1 MRRTTLILSVLAVLS
16 AGIVFWVIFSPDD
29 KLATNPGDA
38 GVMPT
43 PIAEDGET
51 ELANAD
57 SASGDGLAGEGETEA
72 ADRTELATL
81 GGDEATAAE
90 DPTASLTLRVVDPED
105 QPIEGLDVRI
115 EEVQD
120 NRGIPFGL
128 GQDDEEPEL
137 YAELPSNG
145 NGEVDLLGLPTGKD
159 LMLVLSGDYWVER
172 RISLASL
179 RAGESRNLGQLSIA
193 RGVLLTGRVLG
204 DAGVGVEGA
213 KINLSERTGSAMPG
227 GMMFAGM
234 DGGLQL
240 EAETDADGRFRMPG
254 LPPKEYTVRS
264 TRVGQVAAETDLVL
278 SLSNPDHRV
287 ELRMA
292 DGGWITGVV
301 RSEDGTP
308 LPDAKVALIPAR
320 GFAMYQWD
328 SERILEEGM
337 AVNEDGS
344 FRLTGV
350 PDDNSHRVV
359 AAAEGYARDR
369 SDRVVPG
376 MKVELGLEASVS
388 LAGIVLDAAGQP
400 VAEASI
406 IASRTGEPSGRNR
419 EFMAQSDTTSDEE
432 GRFAFEEL
440 TTGTYNLAVSSPAG
454 EVRQENVEVSA
465 DSPEVELRLPSGESV
480 IVRVADADGQ
490 AIEDA
495 IVQIERSV
503 NTGSLDLIPG
513 QRRVSVAVDSNGDII
528 NLGAGVTRTG
538 STDEAGMIRFVGL
551 AEGDYVLTIEKEGYA
566 ETKQTV
572 TRSGDDEQLVIV
584 ELPRESSLRVL
595 AVDAIG
601 NPIPG
606 ANLELERVDAD
617 PKDSQSKVTD
627 AWGLAEF
634 NSLTPGEYTLR
645 EIASSPSGGFI
656 VFDDPS
662 SAETTPQQ
670 EEVLRFALEEG
681 EAGEQQIV
689 LAAKAVPTVLV
700 TRLGVPVPNAGVS
713 IEAKSDGASA
723 SYFTIA
729 GFGNSDTSTNAQGR
743 ATLPPSDPGTYV
755 IKARA
760 KATNPY
766 TELEVTL
773 GPGAQLFTVELASG
787 GVTGTITG
795 AAGPLV
801 DAQISLNRQ
810 RGEGE
815 ASTNRGVGIISLA
828 VGDEDG
834 DDDLMTFDFNG
845 ADARSNTDGDGRFR
859 FMDVPPGTYTM
870 SIKAKGH
877 SPLTTEA
884 FEVTE
889 GTQVDR
895 GVITLEQGAS
905 LGGRIVNIPDD
916 EDGNAPYYT
925 LVRLQDAEGNSVRY
939 GSARSSGNYRFDEL
953 EPGTYRLAI
962 DLPNGERRT
971 SDLITVVPGSPTEF
985 DFVL

>member
-1 MRRTTLILSVLAVLS
+1 MRRTTLILSVLAVLT
-16 AGIVFWVIFSPDD
+16 AGLVFWVIFSPDD
-29 KLATNPGDA
+29 KLPTNPGDS
-38 GVMPT
+38 GVTST
-43 PIAEDGET
+43 PVAEDADQ

-57 SASGDGLAGEGETEA
+57 SETEDGLAGDGETDA
-72 ADRTELATL
+72 GDRTELATL
-81 GGDEATAAE
+81 EGDEASEGEA
-90 DPTASLTLRVVDPED
+90 PTGGLTLRVVDPED
-105 QPIEGLDVRI
+105 GPIEGLDVRI
-115 EEVQD
+115 EATD
-120 NRGIPFGL
+120 LTRDIPFGMGL
-128 GQDDEEPEL
+128 SDEEPAI
-137 YAELPSNG
+137 YAQMPSNG
-145 NGEVDLLGLPTGKD
+145 NGEVELLGVPTGED
-159 LMLVLSGDYWVER
+159 LTLVLSGDYWVER
-172 RISLASL
+172 RIQLASL
-179 RAGESRNLGQLSIA
+179 RAGESRDLGQLSIA

-204 DAGVGVEGA
+204 EAGVGVEGA
-213 KINLSERTGSAMPG
+213 KINLAERTGSAMPAG
-227 GMMFAGM
+227 VMFPGM
-234 DGGLQL
+234 DGGLQRNV
-240 EAETDADGRFRMPG
+240 ETDADGRFRMPG

-301 RSEDGTP
+301 RAEDGTP
-308 LPDAKVALIPAR
+308 LPDAKIALIPAR

-328 SERILEEGM
+328 SERILEEGV

-350 PDDNSHRVV
+350 PEDNSHRVV
-359 AAAEGYARDR
+359 AAAEGYARDN

-376 MKVELGLEASVS
+376 MKVELGLAPSVT
-388 LAGIVLDAAGQP
+388 LAGVVLDAAGQP

-406 IASRTGEPSGRNR
+406 TASPTGDTSGRNR
-419 EFMAQSDTTSDEE
+419 DFLRQSDTVSDEE
-432 GRFAFEEL
+432 GRFSFDEL
-440 TTGTYNLAVSSPAG
+440 SAGTYNLAVSSPAG
-454 EVRQENVEVSA
+454 EMREENVEVSS

-480 IVRVADADGQ
+480 IVRVANADGQ
-490 AIEDA
+490 AIENA
-495 IVQIERSV
+495 RVNIERSI
-503 NTGSLDLIPG
+503 NTGGLELLPG
-513 QRRVSVAVDSNGDII
+513 QRRVSVAVDSSGEIVNF
-528 NLGAGVTRTG
+528 GAGASRTG
-538 STDEAGMIRFVGL
+538 RTDEAGMIRFVGL
-551 AEGDYVLTIEKEGYA
+551 AAGDYVLTIDKEGYSK
-566 ETKQTV
+566 TKQMV

-584 ELPRESSLRVL
+584 ELPRSSSLRVL

-606 ANLELERVDAD
+606 ANLELERVDAE
-617 PKDSQSKVTD
+617 PKDSQSKVSD

-634 NSLTPGEYTLR
+634 TSLVPGEYTLR
-645 EIASSPSGGFI
+645 EIASGASRGFFI
-656 VFDDPS
+656 VEEPG
-662 SAETTPQQ
+662 SAESTQPQ
-670 EEVLRFALEEG
+670 EEVVRFTLEEG

-700 TRLGVPVPNAGVS
+700 TRLGVPVPNAGVA
-713 IEAKSDGASA
+713 IEAKTEGASMA
-723 SYFTIA
+723 FFGMP
-729 GFGNSDTSTNAQGR
+729 GFGGADTSTNAQGR
-743 ATLPPSDPGTYV
+743 ATLPPNDPGTYV

-795 AAGPLV
+795 ATGPLV
-801 DAQISLNRQ
+801 DAQISLTRQ
-810 RGEGE
+810 RGDAD
-815 ASTNRGVGIISLA
+815 ASSNRAVGVISLA
-828 VGDEDG
+828 LGDDDG
-834 DDDLMTFDFNG
+834 DDDVMTFDFNS
-845 ADARSNTDGDGRFR
+845 ADARSQTDGDGRFR
-859 FMDVPPGTYTM
+859 FLDVPPGTYTM

-905 LGGRIVNIPDD
+905 LRGRVVNIPND
-916 EDGNAPYYT
+916 ESGNAPFYT

-953 EPGTYRLAI
+953 EPGTYRLAV

>member
-29 KLATNPGDA
+29 KLETNPGDA

-43 PIAEDGET
+43 PIEEEGDT

-57 SASGDGLAGEGETEA
+57 TESDDGLAGELDSET

-81 GGDEATAAE
+81 DRDSATAAE
-90 DPTASLTLRVVDPED
+90 APTASLAMRVVDPED
-105 QPIEGLDVRI
+105 GPIEGLNVRV
-115 EEVQD
+115 EEVSA
-120 NRGIPFGL
+120 NHHLPFGMNI
-128 GQDDEEPEL
+128 GETDIEV

-145 NGEVDLLGLPTGKD
+145 NGEVELLGVPTGKD
-159 LMLVLSGDYWVER
+159 LMLVLGGDYWVER

-179 RAGESRNLGQLSIA
+179 RAGETRDLGQLSIA

-204 DAGVGVEGA
+204 DAGAPIEGA
-213 KINLSERTGSAMPG
+213 QVNLTERTGNAMPPG
-227 GMMFAGM
+227 VMLAGM
-234 DGGLQL
+234 DGGLQRTV
-240 EAETDADGRFRMPG
+240 ETDADGRFRMPG
-254 LPPKEYTVRS
+254 LPPKEYAVRS
-264 TRVGQVAAETDLVL
+264 SRVGQVAAETNLVL

-308 LPDAKVALIPAR
+308 LPNAKVALIPAR

-328 SERILEEGM
+328 SDRILNEGM

-350 PDDNSHRVV
+350 PEDNSHRVV

-376 MKVELGLEASVS
+376 MKVELGLAASVA
-388 LAGIVLDAAGQP
+388 LTGIVLDAAGQP
-400 VAEASI
+400 VADASI
-406 IASRTGEPSGRNR
+406 TASPTGATSGRAR
-419 EFMAQSDTTSDEE
+419 EFLRQSDTISDEE
-432 GRFAFEEL
+432 GRFEFDEL
-440 TTGTYNLAVSSPAG
+440 STDTYNLAVSSPAG
-454 EVRQENVEVSA
+454 EMRQENVEVST

-480 IVRVADADGQ
+480 IVRVANADGQ
-490 AIEDA
+490 AIEGA
-495 IVQIERSV
+495 SVQIERSIE
-503 NTGSLDLIPG
+503 TGGLELLPG
-513 QRRVSVAVDSNGDII
+513 QRRVSVAVDSSGEIVNFG
-528 NLGAGVTRTG
+528 GGTTRSG
-538 STDEAGMIRFVGL
+538 RTDEAGMIRFVGL

-566 ETKQTV
+566 ETKQMV

-584 ELPRESSLRVL
+584 ELPRSSSLRVL

-606 ANLELERVDAD
+606 ANLELERVDAE
-617 PKDSQSKVTD
+617 PKDSQSKVSD

-634 NSLTPGEYTLR
+634 TSLTPGEYTLR
-645 EIASSPSGGFI
+645 EIASGASNGFI
-656 VFDDPS
+656 VFDEPG
-662 SAETTPQQ
+662 SAESTKPQ
-670 EEVLRFALEEG
+670 EEVVRFALEEG

-713 IEAKSDGASA
+713 IEAKAEGGSMA
-723 SYFTIA
+723 YFGLA
-729 GFGNSDTSTNAQGR
+729 DFGGSDTSTNAQGR
-743 ATLPPSDPGTYV
+743 ATLPPSDPGTY
-755 IKARA
+755 IMKARA

-766 TELEVTL
+766 TELEVSL
-773 GPGAQLFTVELASG
+773 APGAQLFTVELASG

-795 AAGPLV
+795 STGPLV
-801 DAQISLNRQ
+801 DAQISLSRQ
-810 RGEGE
+810 RGDGD
-815 ASTNRGVGIISLA
+815 ASSNRAVGVISLA
-828 VGDEDG
+828 LGDDDG
-834 DDDLMTFDFNG
+834 DDDVMTFDFNS
-845 ADARSNTDGDGRFR
+845 ADARSQTDGDGRFR
-859 FMDVPPGTYTM
+859 FLDVPPGIYTM

-905 LGGRIVNIPDD
+905 LRGRIVNIPND
-916 EDGNAPYYT
+916 EDGNAPFYT

-953 EPGTYRLAI
+953 EPGTYRIAV

-985 DFVL
+985 DFAL

>member
-1 MRRTTLILSVLAVLS
+1 MRRTTLILSVLAVLT
-16 AGIVFWVIFSPDD
+16 AGLVFWVIFSPDKD
-29 KLATNPGDA
+29 LPTNPGDS
-38 GVMPT
+38 GVTPT
-43 PIAEDGET
+43 PIAADTDQEA
-51 ELANAD
+51 ANAD
-57 SASGDGLAGEGETEA
+57 SEAESGLAGEAETEA
-72 ADRTELATL
+72 GDRTELATL
-81 GGDEATAAE
+81 DGEEATEGVA
-90 DPTASLTLRVVDPED
+90 PTAALTLRVVDPED
-105 QPIEGLDVRI
+105 GPIEALNVRI
-115 EEVQD
+115 EEKD
-120 NRGIPFGL
+120 DSRSLPFGM
-128 GQDDEEPEL
+128 GQDEEDPEI

-145 NGEVDLLGLPTGKD
+145 NGEVELLGLPTGED

-179 RAGESRNLGQLSIA
+179 RAGETRDLGQLSIA

-204 DAGVGVEGA
+204 DAGVGVDGA
-213 KINLSERTGSAMPG
+213 KINLSERTGNALPG
-227 GMMFAGM
+227 GVMFAGM
-234 DGGLQL
+234 NGGLQL
-240 EAETDADGRFRMPG
+240 EAETDADGRFRIPG
-254 LPPKEYTVRS
+254 LPPKEYSIRS

-301 RSEDGTP
+301 RAEDGTP
-308 LPDAKVALIPAR
+308 LPEAKIALIPAR

-328 SERILEEGM
+328 SERILKEGV

-350 PDDNSHRVV
+350 PEDNSHRVV
-359 AAAEGYARDR
+359 AAAEGYARDS

-376 MKVELGLEASVS
+376 MKVELGLAASVA
-388 LAGIVLDAAGQP
+388 LAGVVLDAAGQP
-400 VAEASI
+400 VADAQLTASPTG
-406 IASRTGEPSGRNR
+406 ASNGRNR
-419 EFMAQSDTTSDEE
+419 EFLRQSESTTDEE
-432 GRFAFEEL
+432 GRFVFDEL
-440 TTGTYNLAVSSPAG
+440 SAGAYNLAVSSPAG
-454 EVRQENVEVSA
+454 EMRQENVEVSV

-480 IVRVADADGQ
+480 IVRVANADGQ

-495 IVQIERSV
+495 KVRIERSV
-503 NTGSLDLIPG
+503 NTGGLELLPG
-513 QRRVSVAVDSNGDII
+513 QRRITVDASGDIV
-528 NLGAGVTRTG
+528 NLGAATSREGR
-538 STDEAGMIRFVGL
+538 TDEAGMIRFVGL
-551 AEGDYVLTIEKEGYA
+551 AAGDYVLTIDKEGYSK
-566 ETKQTV
+566 TKQMV
-572 TRSGDDEQLVIV
+572 TRSGDEEQLVIV
-584 ELPRESSLRVL
+584 ELPRSSSLRVL

-606 ANLELERVDAD
+606 ANLELERVDAE
-617 PKDSQSKVTD
+617 PKDSESKVTD

-634 NSLTPGEYTLR
+634 TSLMPGEYTLR
-645 EIASSPSGGFI
+645 EIASGASNGFMI
-656 VFDDPS
+656 IEEPG
-662 SAETTPQQ
+662 SAESTPPQ
-670 EEVLRFALEEG
+670 EEVMRFTLEEG

-700 TRLGVPVPNAGVS
+700 TRLGVPVPNAGVA
-713 IEAKSDGASA
+713 IEAKTEGASMA
-723 SYFTIA
+723 FFGMP
-729 GFGNSDTSTNAQGR
+729 GFGGADTSTNAQGR
-743 ATLPPSDPGTYV
+743 ATLPPSNPGTY
-755 IKARA
+755 ILKARA
-760 KATNPY
+760 NATNPY

-795 AAGPLV
+795 ATGPLV
-801 DAQISLNRQ
+801 DAQISLSRQ
-810 RGEGE
+810 RAEGE
-815 ASTNRGVGIISLA
+815 TANQAVGVVSLA
-828 VGDEDG
+828 IGADDG
-834 DDDLMTFDFNG
+834 DDEVMTFDFNS
-845 ADARSNTDGDGRFR
+845 ADARSQSDGDGRFR
-859 FMDVPPGTYTM
+859 FLDVPPGMYTM

-905 LGGRIVNIPDD
+905 LRGRIVNIPSD
-916 EDGNAPYYT
+916 ENGDAPFFT

-953 EPGTYRLAI
+953 EPGTYRLAV